1 MLNSEI
7 VTDVILE
14 SSRNQVVKYL
24 ENMIRVEIQLN
35 DLEDDISLLAQ
46 LVVDFLPF
54 SSYYF
59 VVEFQRRAPQ
69 GITRIKVIIPIGK

>member
-7 VTDVILE
+7 ATDVILE

-24 ENMIRVEIQLN
+24 ENMIRVEIQVN

-54 SSYYF
+54 SS
-59 VVEFQRRAPQ
+59 
-69 GITRIKVIIPIGK
+69 